1 MNNKIQGLF
10 DFARGLFRGSQFK
23 PTVAILYVCFT
34 ASLWKTAIVPTT
46 GFSAGTYRIVLAFVL
61 FGLVPAG
68 IVRFV
73 FREKLADYGLC
84 LGDLPIAI
92 RSILI
97 MTPLMLLFGFFAGCD
112 KNFLAVYPLNP
123 SVRPGVS
130 GTIFVAHL
138 ATYLLYY
145 AGWEFLFRGFLQ
157 KAMEPQTG
165 AFTAILVQTLASTML
180 HYGNPPSEVFGA
192 ILGGLFWGFLFFRT
206 RSLLAGF
213 VQHTIL
219 GFTLDYF
226 LVYGE

>member
-1 MNNKIQGLF
+1 MDRGLY
-10 DFARGLFRGSQFK
+10 DFARGLFRRPQFK
-23 PTVAILYVCFT
+23 PTVAILYVCFA
-34 ASLWKTAIVPTT
+34 ASLWKTAILPTT
-46 GFSAGTYRIVLAFVL
+46 GFVPGTYRIVFAFVL
-61 FGLVPAG
+61 FGLVPVG

-84 LGDLPIAI
+84 LGDLPIAL

-97 MTPLMLLFGFFAGCD
+97 MTPLMLLLGYFSGCD

-123 SVRPGVS
+123 AIRPGAS
-130 GTIFVAHL
+130 GAIFALHL
-138 ATYLLYY
+138 TTYLLYY

-157 KAMEPQTG
+157 KAMEPQNG
-165 AFTAILVQTLASTML
+165 APTAILVQTLASTML

-213 VQHTIL
+213 VQHTSL
-219 GFTLDYF
+219 GFTLDYY